1 MYILER
7 EKGIIRYWEMLFE
20 NFHYYNFSNFRY
32 SDNIEKIEARYELNI
47 SERGFQR
54 TPNCLVE
61 FLKLSSLWFIF
72 VKNNYR

>member
-32 SDNIEKIEARYELNI
+32 SDNIEKIEARYELKI
-47 SERGFQR
+47 SERGF
-54 TPNCLVE
+54 
-61 FLKLSSLWFIF
+61 
-72 VKNNYR
+72 